1 VAVEALRTGS
11 WLHLTPHQLR
21 HTFARQLTDAG
32 MPITSLGKLMGHS
45 QISTTQIYTAG
56 TDPKLAQAY
65 HEAMSRVE
73 EVKLPHQ
80 QPESLPVQRNEL
92 SQARPIYQKAEGPP
106 RQIGKLG
113 AHIYQNQFARPVWTI
128 SNAAG

>member
-1 VAVEALRTGS
+1 MSANGIEWLLKRYGQAAG
-11 WLHLTPHQLR
+11 LHLTPHQLR

-56 TDPKLAQAY
+56 ADPKLAQAY
-65 HEAMSRVE
+65 QEAMSRVE

-80 QPESLPVQRNEL
+80 PPESLPNTEL
-92 SQARPIYQKAEGPP
+92 SQARPIYQRAEGPAP
-106 RQIGKLG
+106 NEEKGVSWQI
-113 AHIYQNQFARPVWTI
+113 RPCTTKE
-128 SNAAG
+128 NP